1 MKYRDEFHIA
11 STAILL
17 SVAMFGISVVVP
29 KESRVPT
36 AKTTLVEAPET
47 AAEAEAAAEE
57 QSEFPIYSQESNYDD
72 SYDSSQDYS
81 EPDTSG
87 DSTDNSDGGDSSGS
101 DQITYPSED
110 TGDGSGDTS
119 GGDTSEGDTSGG
131 DTVDIPDYTE
141 NPGDGYAPSDDDNW
155 DYIDP
160 GTDSGANDSD
170 SSDNTQPEMEIFE

>member
-1 MKYRDEFHIA
+1 MKYRDEFRIA

-47 AAEAEAAAEE
+47 AAEAEAAAE
-57 QSEFPIYSQESNYDD
+57 QTEFPIYNQESNYDT
-72 SYDSSQDYS
+72 SYDNSQDYY

-87 DSTDNSDGGDSSGS
+87 DSSDPANSGDSSGS

-110 TGDGSGDTS
+110 TGDGLRRYFRRGYFRRRCSS
-119 GGDTSEGDTSGG
+119 
-131 DTVDIPDYTE
+131 IPDYTE
-141 NPGDGYAPSDDDNW
+141 TPGDGYEPRLRINNW
-155 DYIDP
+155 VL
-160 GTDSGANDSD
+160 
-170 SSDNTQPEMEIFE
+170 

>member
-1 MKYRDEFHIA
+1 MKYRDEFRIA

-47 AAEAEAAAEE
+47 AAEAEAAAE
-57 QSEFPIYSQESNYDD
+57 QTEFPIYNQESNYDT
-72 SYDSSQDYS
+72 SYDNSQDYY

-87 DSTDNSDGGDSSGS
+87 DSSDPAKRGDSSGS

-119 GGDTSEGDTSGG
+119 GGDAPA
-131 DTVDIPDYTE
+131 IPDYTE
-141 NPGDGYAPSDDDNW
+141 TPGDGYEPSEDNNW
-155 DYIDP
+155 DYVAP
-160 GTDSGANDSD
+160 GADSGANGSDGSD
-170 SSDNTQPEMEIFE
+170 SAQPDMEVYE

>member
-1 MKYRDEFHIA
+1 MKYRDEFRIA

-47 AAEAEAAAEE
+47 AAE
-57 QSEFPIYSQESNYDD
+57 QTEFPIYNQESNYDT
-72 SYDSSQDYS
+72 SYDNSQDYY

-87 DSTDNSDGGDSSGS
+87 DSSDPANSGDSSGS

-119 GGDTSEGDTSGG
+119 GGDAPA
-131 DTVDIPDYTE
+131 IPDYTE
-141 NPGDGYAPSDDDNW
+141 TPGDGYEPSEDNNW
-155 DYIDP
+155 DYVAP
-160 GTDSGANDSD
+160 GADSGANGSDGSD
-170 SSDNTQPEMEIFE
+170 SAQPDMEVYE